1 MFSIV
6 VFELALLFPGHARN
20 RLLNA
25 VAFSLVFMEFMEFI
39 LQLLNP

>member
-1 MFSIV
+1 MSYIM

-25 VAFSLVFMEFMEFI
+25 VAFSLVFMEFMEFT
-39 LQLLNP
+39 LQLLDP